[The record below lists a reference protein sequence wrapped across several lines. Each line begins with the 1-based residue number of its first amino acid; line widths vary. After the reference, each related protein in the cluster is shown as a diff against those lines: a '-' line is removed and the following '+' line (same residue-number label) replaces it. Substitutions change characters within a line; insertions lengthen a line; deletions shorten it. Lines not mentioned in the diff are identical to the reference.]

1 MIKKRVLLLLT
12 RVSRKRGLTL
22 ARISEISSTEKL
34 LKLIRDKDKDSA
46 SAPAA
51 PGGSLPPDAGRPKI
65 PSPSPSRSGIK
76 KSSTVGIDIG
86 HSSLRLVRTV
96 EDSSGKQQIVDRR
109 RVALPSKV
117 SKDAPEF
124 SAFLKSALN
133 DFCGSAKNA
142 KLWALMS
149 AAHAELNQIR
159 IPKVEKKQIAN
170 AVYWT
175 AKRENPFNENEVI
188 FDFDVQ
194 GEVIDQGIPK
204 IAVLFYTVPRQE
216 VNDLRDLFAGI
227 GWPLTGI
234 SLVPFAVQNHFRTGW
249 LPVEEGSFAHLFIG
263 NDFSRID
270 VYAGSNLVMTRGI
283 KAGNTSMVESLVEKY
298 NDSKSPEADPLTL
311 ETGRNILSSL
321 STDSPPLRA
330 TDIGF
335 DLEKEK
341 AFEMVQPALQR
352 LVQQVDRTFEY
363 FTTIPGNIAI
373 GRIFVTGSM
382 NIYQPIVDYVGDQLG
397 IASEALDPM
406 GARDTA
412 QVSREGGA
420 QSLSERIAF
429 GPALGMALSD
439 NEYTPNLLFTYKDK
453 ERTAGIARFNRAA
466 LGVFVGLAVICAG
479 IFAYQGY
486 TVYQKKTALEGIE
499 KQIVS
504 LGPTVQRD
512 QLTKL
517 AAKVREKRQ
526 LFRGYA
532 EQYLDM
538 VLLSELTTLT
548 PRNIRFLDIK
558 LNLGAGP
565 AGQGAKD
572 AKGAAVTG
580 KAGVITVEGLILGE
594 RETLE
599 TNLAG
604 YMRDLNT
611 SPMFHQITIE
621 KNAVVPY
628 LRKQEALHFILNL
641 KVEGQV
647 HG

>member
-1 MIKKRVLLLLT
+1 M
-12 RVSRKRGLTL
+12 

-34 LKLIRDKDKDSA
+34 LKLIRGKDSA
-46 SAPAA
+46 PAPAA
-51 PGGSLPPDAGRPKI
+51 PGGSPPPDAGRPKI
-65 PSPSPSRSGIK
+65 PSPSQISSK

-86 HSSLRLVRTV
+86 HLYLRLVRTV

-109 RVALPSKV
+109 RLTLPSNV
-117 SKDAPEF
+117 TKDAPEF
-124 SAFLKSALN
+124 SAFLKLALN
-133 DFCGSAKNA
+133 DFCGSAKKAN
-142 KLWALMS
+142 LWAIMS
-149 AAHAELNQIR
+149 AAHAELSHIR
-159 IPKVEKKQIAN
+159 IPRVDKKQIAN

-175 AKRENPFNENEVI
+175 AKRESPFNENEVI

-204 IAVLFYTVPRQE
+204 IAVLFYTTPRQE
-216 VNDLRDLFAGI
+216 VHALRDLFAGI

-249 LPVEEGSFAHLFIG
+249 IPAGEGSLAHLFIG

-270 VYAGSNLVMTRGI
+270 VYAAGDLVMTRGI
-283 KAGNTSMVESLVEKY
+283 KAGNTSMVEALVEKY
-298 NDSKSPEADPLTL
+298 NDLKSPEAAPLTL
-311 ETGRNILSSL
+311 ESGRNILSSL
-321 STDSPPLRA
+321 SPDSPPLRE

-335 DLEKEK
+335 DLAKEK

-352 LVQQVDRTFEY
+352 LVQQVERTFEH
-363 FTTIPGNIAI
+363 FTTLPGNEAI
-373 GRIFVTGSM
+373 GRIFVTGAM
-382 NIYQPIVDYVGDQLG
+382 NIYQPIIDYVGNQLG
-397 IASEALDPM
+397 IASEALDPL
-406 GARDTA
+406 GARDTI
-412 QVSREGGA
+412 QVCREGDT
-420 QSLSERIAF
+420 QCLSERIAF

-453 ERTAGIARFNRAA
+453 ERAAGIARFNRAA
-466 LGVFVGLAVICAG
+466 LSVFVVLAVICTG
-479 IFAYQGY
+479 VFAYQGY
-486 TVYQKKTALEGIE
+486 TVYQKKTVLEGTE
-499 KQIVS
+499 KQIAN
-504 LGPTVQRD
+504 LGPPIQRD

-526 LFRGYA
+526 LFKGYA

-538 VLLSELTTLT
+538 VLLSELSTLT
-548 PRNIRFLDIK
+548 PRNIRFLDLK

-565 AGQGAKD
+565 SGQAA
-572 AKGAAVTG
+572 AKG
-580 KAGVITVEGLILGE
+580 KSDVITLEGLILGE
-594 RETLE
+594 RQTLE

-604 YMRDLNT
+604 YMRDLNA

-621 KNAVVPY
+621 KNTVVPY

>member
-1 MIKKRVLLLLT
+1 M
-12 RVSRKRGLTL
+12 TL

-34 LKLIRDKDKDSA
+34 LKLIRDKDKDKDGA
-46 SAPAA
+46 PAPAA
-51 PGGSLPPDAGRPKI
+51 PGGSPPPDADRPKI
-65 PSPSPSRSGIK
+65 PSPSRRNIK
-76 KSSTVGIDIG
+76 RSSTVGIDIG
-86 HSSLRLVRTV
+86 HYYLRLVRTV
-96 EDSSGKQQIVDRR
+96 EDSGGKQQIVDRR
-109 RVALPSKV
+109 RVTLPLKV
-117 SKDAPEF
+117 PKEAPEF

-133 DFCGSAKNA
+133 EFCGSAKNA

-149 AAHAELNQIR
+149 AANAELSQIR
-159 IPKVEKKQIAN
+159 IPRVEKKQIAN

-204 IAVLFYTVPRQE
+204 IAVLFYTTPRQE
-216 VNDLRDLFAGI
+216 VHALRDLFAGI

-249 LPVEEGSFAHLFIG
+249 LPVEEGSLAHLFIG

-270 VYAGSNLVMTRGI
+270 VYAGSDLVMTRGI

-311 ETGRNILSSL
+311 EAGRNILSSL
-321 STDSPPLRA
+321 SPDSSPLRA

-363 FTTIPGNIAI
+363 FTTIPGNKAI

-397 IASEALDPM
+397 IASVALDPL
-406 GARDTA
+406 GARDTM
-412 QVSREGGA
+412 QVSRDMGGA

-439 NEYTPNLLFTYKDK
+439 NAYTPNLLFTYKDK
-453 ERTAGIARFNRAA
+453 ERAAGIVRFNRAA
-466 LGVFVGLAVICAG
+466 LGVFVVLAVVCTG
-479 IFAYQGY
+479 VFAYQSY

-499 KQIVS
+499 KQIAN
-504 LGPTVQRD
+504 LGPPVQRD

-517 AAKVREKRQ
+517 AAKVSEKRQ
-526 LFRGYA
+526 LFKGYA

-565 AGQGAKD
+565 GAKD
-572 AKGAAVTG
+572 AKGAAATG
-580 KAGVITVEGLILGE
+580 KLDVISLEGLILGE

-621 KNAVVPY
+621 KNALVPY